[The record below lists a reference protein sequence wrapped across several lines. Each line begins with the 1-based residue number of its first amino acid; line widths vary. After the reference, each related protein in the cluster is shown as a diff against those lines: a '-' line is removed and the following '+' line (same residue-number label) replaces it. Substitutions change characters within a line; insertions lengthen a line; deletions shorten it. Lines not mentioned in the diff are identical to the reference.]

1 VAGYVVGAGYD
12 QVTGLGSVD
21 VARLLAAA
29 TSGAGDGTGSFT
41 LAANPSTLSVTP
53 VANTTTTSVWTLTA
67 TSVNGFAGT
76 VGLSCAVTPASS
88 QPPTC
93 SVTPGSVSLAAGGA
107 ETATIAITSAGPT
120 SNCLTAAARTGWLGG
135 SGYGSGG
142 AALAGLLLLV
152 LPVRKRRGLRGL
164 ALVCLLAAGLG
175 TMSGCS
181 GSATT
186 TACSNV
192 VSAGTTAGTY
202 TVTVTGISGTLTA
215 TAPVALTVTVN

>member
-1 VAGYVVGAGYD
+1 
-12 QVTGLGSVD
+12 VD

-67 TSVNGFAGT
+67 ASVSGFAGT
-76 VGLSCAVTPASS
+76 VVLGCSLTPASS

-93 SVTPGSVSLAAGGA
+93 SVTPASVSLAAGGTG
-107 ETATIAITSAGPT
+107 TATIAVASAGPT
-120 SNCLTAAARTGWLGG
+120 SNCLVAAARTGWLGG
-135 SGYGSGG
+135 PSGV
-142 AALAGLLLLV
+142 ALAGLLVVLL
-152 LPVRKRRGLRGL
+152 LPVRRLRGL
-164 ALVCLLAAGLG
+164 ALVCVLAIGLG
-175 TMSGCS
+175 TLGGCS
-181 GSATT
+181 GTATT
-186 TACSNV
+186 VACSNV

-202 TVTVTGISGTLTA
+202 TVTVTGTSGTLTA